1 MEKIVTKKE
10 MVSSN
15 VNYLQKK
22 IDRILKS
29 KIEKGFDGEGIS
41 MVFYFSNS
49 SVPLIRNI
57 DVKNELI
64 QRYKEAGWDISL
76 EIKRKFDNDNRLY
89 IHLK

>member
-1 MEKIVTKKE
+1 MDKIVTKKE

-49 SVPLIRNI
+49 SVLLIRNI

>member
-1 MEKIVTKKE
+1 MDKIVTKKE